1 MEEGTSDSDEDEQIL
16 KERLLYEMIITV
28 KNLTP
33 FVCSLANLDQRNKDF
48 QSVKKRQLLNPL
60 TLKMAT
66 SYYLKQIDEYD

>member
-1 MEEGTSDSDEDEQIL
+1 MEGGTDDSDEDEQIL

-33 FVCSLANLDQRNKDF
+33 FVCSLANLDQRKKDF

-66 SYYLKQIDEYD
+66 SYYLKQIEEYD